1 MFDHLLPEGR
11 ALKPY
16 QAAGVA
22 TALVECAD
30 GKGVFL
36 CDQMGLGKTLMAL
49 MAVEVAKAF
58 PAVVVC
64 PANLKAN
71 WEREVKQWFPHRQ
84 VAVLYGNAD
93 DGSTFLTDRYG
104 FAEILVV
111 GWPTLDSWSDLLC
124 GISPEALVVDESH
137 YAGKLGTQRTRALL
151 RLSKSVKGLKLN
163 LTGTPLLN
171 RPEELISQLEVIDRL
186 HDVTPRPRVGANDE
200 RAWRKSFRDYYC
212 GEANREHLLILHEKM
227 RNCCYI
233 RRRRADVLGMNDTI
247 RVPVYLSLN
256 GALDEYRKAETDLIR
271 FLYETKGASAARL
284 ARRSEALARI
294 STLRRLAGVA
304 KIDATCEWVDN
315 FLRSTDKSLIVFA
328 HHREVQLAMIGRYFK
343 EASALIPGANPEFEK
358 ARFMSGESRL
368 IVCSYAAREGH
379 TLTKASDVL
388 FVEEGWTP
396 GGMQQA
402 EDRANRLGQEAD
414 QVMAYY
420 LLGENTFDEDVHR
433 IVESKRKVVAAAG
446 DGVVLEDSEED
457 VTNYLISKYERNAA

>member
-22 TALVECAD
+22 TALVECVGTKGAFLAD
-30 GKGVFL
+30 E
-36 CDQMGLGKTLMAL
+36 MGLGKTVMAL

-71 WEREVKQWFPHRQ
+71 WAREIEQWFPHR
-84 VAVLYGNAD
+84 VTYIYGIWGNAAINNWAD
-93 DGSTFLTDRYG
+93 IF
-104 FAEILVV
+104 IV
-111 GWPTLDSWSDLLC
+111 GWPMLDKWVNEVAHRLD
-124 GISPEALVVDESH
+124 PPKALVVDESH

-151 RLSKSVKGLKLN
+151 KLSKSVKGLKLN

-212 GEANREHLLILHEKM
+212 GEANRDHLLILHEKL

-233 RRRRADVLGMNDTI
+233 RRKRADVLGMNDTV

-256 GALDEYRKAETDLIR
+256 GALDEYRKAESDLIR
-271 FLYETKGASAARL
+271 FLYETKGPSAARM

-304 KIDATCEWVDN
+304 KIDAACEWIDN
-315 FLRSTDKSLIVFA
+315 FLASTDKSLIIFA
-328 HHREVQLAMIGRYFK
+328 HHREVQEALARAF
-343 EASALIPGANPEFEK
+343 ACSAILPRIKDIEGEK

-396 GGMQQA
+396 GGMDQA
-402 EDRANRLGQEAD
+402 ADRANRLGQTAE
-414 QVMAYY
+414 QVFAYF
-420 LLGENTFDEDVHR
+420 LMGENTFDEDVHR

-457 VTNYLISKYERNAA
+457 VTNYLINKYERSAA